1 MANLAQIQ
9 SIAQGQF
16 FVKDSLGNLTELKVG
31 DTVSLNDIIVA
42 ASSNT
47 DLSKIEILFDTNELI
62 ILSQGEQ
69 LLDATLLASTFGNE
83 ELTFDKQEVDETLN
97 AWNNAQDGDA
107 TDMETAA
114 GDVTEQ
120 ATNAGNEEAADGGAL
135 RSKFNSRDGSSIN
148 VESDLRDTSFGG
160 GNTEEPQEQIPT
172 ELLNPEPV
180 AGETP
185 AVPET
190 GTETGEAPTEP
201 TPTEPTPTEPTPT
214 EPTPTEPT
222 PTEPT
227 PTEPTPTEPTPTIP
241 VDTRVPASVITL
253 SDPTVDEGNQ
263 ITIVATVTNPPQTD
277 LIITLN
283 NGQTIT
289 ISAGQT
295 TGSTTFTNPNS
306 EDVYIDK
313 STETYTITG
322 TTGGNYVSLDT
333 SDSSVVTIEDTED
346 TTTVKITGTD
356 TTEGGKAT
364 FELELS
370 NKPQTGTTVTGKV
383 EVDGKSYDVTFDA
396 DGKATLTVD
405 VKANDVY
412 NGEPT
417 ITAKVTE
424 VNGGNFEKVN
434 PNAQTTITVNDT
446 PDTTTVKITG
456 TDTTEGGKATFE
468 LELSNKP
475 EAGST
480 ATGKVQVG
488 DETYDVTFNAEG
500 KATLEVPVK
509 ANDVYNGEPTI
520 TAKVTEVNGGNFE
533 KVNPNAQTTIT
544 VNDTPDTT

>member
-31 DTVSLNDIIVA
+31 DTVSLNDTIVA

-62 ILSQGEQ
+62 TLSQGEQ
-69 LLDATLLASTFGNE
+69 LLDTTLLASTFGNE
-83 ELTFDKQEVDETLN
+83 ELAFDKQEVDETLN

-120 ATNAGNEEAADGGAL
+120 ATNAGDERAADGGAL
-135 RSKFNSRDGSSIN
+135 RSKFNSRDGSSTN

-172 ELLNPEPV
+172 ELLNP
-180 AGETP
+180 
-185 AVPET
+185 
-190 GTETGEAPTEP
+190 
-201 TPTEPTPTEPTPT
+201 
-214 EPTPTEPT
+214 
-222 PTEPT
+222 
-227 PTEPTPTEPTPTIP
+227 

-253 SDPTVDEGNQ
+253 SDPIVKEGNQ

-295 TGSTTFTNPNS
+295 TGSTTFTNPNG
-306 EDVYIDK
+306 EDVYKDG
-313 STETYTITG
+313 ETLNYTITG

-370 NKPQTGTTVTGKV
+370 NKPQTGTTATGKV

-417 ITAKVTE
+417 LTAKVTE
-424 VNGGNFEKVN
+424 ISGGNFEKVN
-434 PNAQTTITVNDT
+434 PNAQTTITVKDT
-446 PDTTTVKITG
+446 EDTTTVKITG

-475 EAGST
+475 QTGTT
-480 ATGKVQVG
+480 ATGKV
-488 DETYDVTFNAEG
+488 
-500 KATLEVPVK
+500 
-509 ANDVYNGEPTI
+509 
-520 TAKVTEVNGGNFE
+520 
-533 KVNPNAQTTIT
+533 
-544 VNDTPDTT
+544 

>member
-31 DTVSLNDIIVA
+31 DTVSLNDTIVA

-62 ILSQGEQ
+62 TLSQGEQ

-83 ELTFDKQEVDETLN
+83 ELAFDKQEVDETLN

-120 ATNAGNEEAADGGAL
+120 VTNAGDERAADGGAL
-135 RSKFNSRDGSSIN
+135 RSKFNSRDGASTN

-172 ELLNPEPV
+172 ELLNPV
-180 AGETP
+180 
-185 AVPET
+185 
-190 GTETGEAPTEP
+190 GTT
-201 TPTEPTPTEPTPT
+201 TPT
-214 EPTPTEPT
+214 
-222 PTEPT
+222 
-227 PTEPTPTEPTPTIP
+227 TPTIP

-253 SDPTVDEGNQ
+253 SDPIVKEGNQ

-306 EDVYIDK
+306 EDVYIDN
-313 STETYTITG
+313 STETYTIIG

-333 SDSSVVTIEDTED
+333 SDRSVVTIEDT
-346 TTTVKITGTD
+346 
-356 TTEGGKAT
+356 
-364 FELELS
+364 
-370 NKPQTGTTVTGKV
+370 
-383 EVDGKSYDVTFDA
+383 
-396 DGKATLTVD
+396 
-405 VKANDVY
+405 
-412 NGEPT
+412 
-417 ITAKVTE
+417 
-424 VNGGNFEKVN
+424 
-434 PNAQTTITVNDT
+434 
-446 PDTTTVKITG
+446 PDTTTVT
-456 TDTTEGGKATFE
+456 
-468 LELSNKP
+468 L
-475 EAGST
+475 T
-480 ATGKVQVG
+480 ATAEVNEDNNHEVDGVYIGNAITYTAKLPDGVTANNAITVTLSVG
-488 DETYDVTFNAEG
+488 A
-500 KATLEVPVK
+500 
-509 ANDVYNGEPTI
+509 NGEPASDTNPALTI
-520 TAKVTEVNGGNFE
+520 TIPKYGNSGTVIE
-533 KVNPNAQTTIT
+533 DKVNRDN
-544 VNDTPDTT
+544 NDGSG